1 MHSVTSFSAVM
12 DETPGGD
19 TAKMGQTIAVLVV
32 DISIVWTAGCPGIT
46 DACHIN
52 DHSLIMAMTLTDVMF
67 MAILISG
74 DDLAAVSLMAG
85 LPRTK
90 RARSLRSS
98 PHLFAGELMK
108 LRHGFWVPLARNAAA
123 A

>member
-1 MHSVTSFSAVM
+1 MHSVTLFSAVM

-52 DHSLIMAMTLTDVMF
+52 DHCLIMAITLTDVMF
-67 MAILISG
+67 VAILISG
-74 DDLAAVSLMAG
+74 DDLAAVS
-85 LPRTK
+85 
-90 RARSLRSS
+90 
-98 PHLFAGELMK
+98 
-108 LRHGFWVPLARNAAA
+108 
-123 A
+123 